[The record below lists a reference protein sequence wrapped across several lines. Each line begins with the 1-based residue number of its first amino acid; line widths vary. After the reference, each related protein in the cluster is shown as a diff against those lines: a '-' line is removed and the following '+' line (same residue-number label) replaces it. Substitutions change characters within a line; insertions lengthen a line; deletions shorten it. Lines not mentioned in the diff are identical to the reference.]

1 MAKLSKR
8 DRIGVFVLVGLFVI
22 LFAVFIITADRPTGP
37 SRSISESV
45 GNYFG
50 RGR

>member
-1 MAKLSKR
+1 M
-8 DRIGVFVLVGLFVI
+8 GVLVLVGLFAI
-22 LFAVFIITADRPTGP
+22 LFALFIFTFDRPSGP

-45 GNYFG
+45 SDHFG